1 MDNKQGI
8 HLTTTSNKSLDQIAS
23 MLTADPN
30 MKVTVAAYTD
40 NVGSDADN
48 KTLSQSRADA
58 VKTYL
63 VSKGVKESQITATGF
78 GEEQPIADNGTAAGR
93 AKNNRVEIKLSY

>member
-1 MDNKQGI
+1 LSTK
-8 HLTTTSNKSLDQIAS
+8 SNKSLDQIAS

-30 MKVTVAAYTD
+30 LKVTIAAHTD

-58 VKTYL
+58 VKAYL
-63 VSKGVKESQITATGF
+63 VSKGVNESQITATGY
-78 GEEQPIADNGTAAGR
+78 GEEQPVADNNTSTGR
-93 AKNNRVEIKLSY
+93 AKNNRIEIKLSY